1 MNKNIKRAFISLA
14 AVVVLTV
21 MAAVVVAAFFQEAV
35 GKKLI
40 SQINKQLKTELKVG
54 SFTLSLLRNFPDA
67 TASLNDV
74 VVMGLNK
81 QPLLEAKE
89 VAFNF
94 RLLSLFES
102 QVKVHSVTVKD
113 GALKVHIDKAGKS
126 NYDIFKPS
134 KSENESSKFN
144 ISLENARLE
153 NMELIYQDDKL
164 RHDMMT
170 QVASATFS
178 GQFSEKQFDLKSNA
192 SLASNFIDIDAT
204 RYFEGKKW
212 GYDAVIS
219 VDLERGKY
227 TFEKAR
233 VMVEEN
239 AFNVLGSVQ
248 SKKNFTDFDLKV
260 TAEDASLESVI
271 ALMPAQYLSAF
282 GDFSSTGRF
291 KFAALVQG
299 KLSAAERPAINF
311 EFGLDDGKLS
321 SPRLNEPFNDVSFDA
336 HFTNGEGRNNQQSIF
351 EITNFKGYLNR
362 QLITLSLRVEDM
374 EDPKIDLKA
383 DGAIPVGEVYGL
395 LNNPAIT
402 GGDGEVEIQNLS
414 LSGYYSDMV
423 NIRSITAVEMSGD
436 VIFDDASLNVNGET
450 LIFDTGKLLLR
461 DNQLTLE
468 GLKLQGA
475 GSEINLQGSVS
486 NLLPVLLADSLNSE
500 NAVLEFNAELRSP
513 IMDVGRLVKLTD
525 VPVKEEE
532 VQAEVFDSLKVAK
545 NESRGR
551 ITDLLK
557 GGFNAQVGEFSFNK
571 IEGRNFDGK
580 LVFEAATMRV
590 EGKADGMDGKFALD
604 GTVFFEKEPRLE
616 AKVDCQM
623 IDVKEFFR
631 QTDNVGQEY
640 LKAENISGD
649 MNSKLLIHAFWDSTG
664 VFLTDKLHVWA
675 GVGIRKGELKNFQML
690 EEFATYA
697 KIQDLRHVRFEDMQN
712 WLEVKDGTFYLPAMF
727 LQNNAM
733 NLTFAGEQSF
743 DGRID
748 YGIKVNAGQ
757 VLANKFKKNNKNVE
771 SIPAKENG
779 FFNLYFH
786 VSGTLDK
793 YKYETNKRKVK
804 EKFDRSETQKR
815 RIRAELI
822 KAFGAP
828 LNMVREPQGWQD
840 EGEKAPAAENEDEYI
855 PGDSS

>member
-102 QVKVHSVTVKD
+102 QVKVHAVTVKN
-113 GALKVHIDKAGKS
+113 GALKVHVDKAGKS

-164 RHDMMT
+164 RQDMMT
-170 QVASATFS
+170 LVESATFS

-212 GYDAVIS
+212 GYDAIVS

-239 AFNVLGSVQ
+239 AFNVLGFVQ

-336 HFTNGEGRNNQQSIF
+336 RFTNGEGRNNQQSIF
-351 EITNFKGYLNR
+351 EISNFKGYLNR

-374 EDPKIDLKA
+374 DDPKIDLKA
-383 DGAIPVGEVYGL
+383 DGAVPVGEVYGL

-436 VIFDDASLNVNGET
+436 VIFDDASLNINGET
-450 LIFDTGKLLLR
+450 LTFDTGKLLLR

-475 GSEINLQGSVS
+475 GSEINLQGSVN

-513 IMDVGRLVKLTD
+513 IMDVARLVKLTD

-557 GGFNAQVGEFSFNK
+557 GSFNAKVDEFSYNK
-571 IEGRNFDGK
+571 IEGRNFDGT
-580 LVFEAATMRV
+580 LVFEAAQMRV

-616 AKVDCQM
+616 VKLDCQM

-631 QTDNVGQEY
+631 QTENVGQEY

-664 VFLTDKLHVWA
+664 VFQTDKLHVWA

-697 KIQDLRHVRFEDMQN
+697 KIQDLRNVRFEDMQN

-855 PGDSS
+855 PGF